1 MVSKAL
7 RKRMLQAL
15 HASHKGIESTLRRAR
30 ETIYWPNMKSDI
42 KDFTSKRETCA
53 SYSTRQQ
60 KETLISHEVPDR
72 LCAKISTDL
81 FNLDHKNYILTVDY
95 FSGFFEIDRLYDLK
109 VSTVIRKLKTHMA
122 RHGIPDELLADSGS
136 QYTSREFK
144 SFAKEYN
151 FNHMTTSPYHHQ
163 SNGRAESAVKEAKK
177 ILKELQRPQLT
188 PTWRCWLIVTPH
200 RKDSVPA
207 LLSVCLARENKP
219 SYF

>member
-1 MVSKAL
+1 
-7 RKRMLQAL
+7 
-15 HASHKGIESTLRRAR
+15 
-30 ETIYWPNMKSDI
+30 MKSDI
-42 KDFTSKRETCA
+42 KDFTSKCEACA

-60 KETLISHEVPDR
+60 KETLISHDVPDR
-72 LCAKISTDL
+72 PWAKISTDL
-81 FNLDHKNYILTVDY
+81 FNLDHKSYMVTVDY

-163 SNGRAESAVKEAKK
+163 SNGRAESAVKEAKT
-177 ILKELQRPQLT
+177 ILKKTAASTIDPYL
-188 PTWRCWLIVTPH
+188 
-200 RKDSVPA
+200 A
-207 LLSVCLARENKP
+207 LLAHRNTPQEGFGTSPAKRLFSRRKQTFLLLA
-219 SYF
+219 SC